1 MPKDWNATKVK
12 GGMDEENTWAEAL
25 VGGGGQRCGVQGLE
39 EVPTTPQVESTKF
52 QPSKSLKSSHQKCIT
67 LT

>member
-1 MPKDWNATKVK
+1 
-12 GGMDEENTWAEAL
+12 MDEENTWAEAL

-52 QPSKSLKSSHQKCIT
+52 QPSKSLKSSHQKWIT